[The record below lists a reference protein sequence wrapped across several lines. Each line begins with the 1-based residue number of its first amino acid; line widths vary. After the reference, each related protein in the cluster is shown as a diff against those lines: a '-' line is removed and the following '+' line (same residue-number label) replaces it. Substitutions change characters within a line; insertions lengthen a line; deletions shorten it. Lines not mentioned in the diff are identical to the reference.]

1 MTSFTSPLAGRRAL
15 VTGAAGGIGRATA
28 LHLAE
33 LGADIAAMDL
43 DAEGLGSL
51 EGCLLEMGRQH
62 FLEAGDCRSSEGLS
76 AFVSG
81 AEAQL
86 GAMDILVN
94 NVGQSARAKA
104 GPFLES
110 EEDTWRFVVDISLM
124 TALKAT
130 RLLAPGMKR
139 RGWGRIVTVASDS
152 ALIGDVGLADYAAAK
167 AGLIGFTRSLARE
180 LAPARI
186 TANAIC
192 FGAVRT
198 AAHKTLNPDVVQAV
212 KDSIPMGYIAEP
224 EEAVQVIGFLCGP
237 GGSYIT
243 GQSIAVN
250 GGRWFL

>member
-1 MTSFTSPLAGRRAL
+1 MSDLPLTGRRAF

-33 LGADIAAMDL
+33 LGADIAAL
-43 DAEGLGSL
+43 DVDAAGLASL
-51 EGCLLEMGRQH
+51 EARLKDMGRKGVLH
-62 FLEAGDCRSSEGLS
+62 SGDCRSSEGLA
-76 AFVSG
+76 AFVSA

-86 GAMDILVN
+86 GALDILVN

-104 GPFLES
+104 GPFLDS
-110 EEDTWRFVVDISLM
+110 EEATWEFVVDISLM

-130 RLLAPGMKR
+130 RLVAPGMKR

-180 LAPARI
+180 LAPTRV

-192 FGAVRT
+192 FGAVST
-198 AAHKTLNPDVVQAV
+198 AAQKSLNPAVVQAV

-224 EEAVQVIGFLCGP
+224 EEAVQIIGFLCGP